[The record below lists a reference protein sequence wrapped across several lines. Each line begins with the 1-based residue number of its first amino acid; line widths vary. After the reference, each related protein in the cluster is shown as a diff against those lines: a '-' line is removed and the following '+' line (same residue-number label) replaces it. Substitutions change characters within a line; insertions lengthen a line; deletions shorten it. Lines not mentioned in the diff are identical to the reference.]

1 MNVVDYW
8 AALLMGIAGSGHC
21 IAMCGGLAGAMG
33 LQQSKPRIVL
43 YNLGR
48 VSSYMIAGALVG
60 SAFFGLAQ
68 LQPSFLVWM
77 RIFAGIMMLLL
88 AAYLLRLNTALIWL
102 ERLGAVLW
110 RRLKPL
116 SLKFN
121 CNSAKISHVFAAG
134 MLWGW
139 LPCGLVYSALSWAA
153 LSASPLSGALFML
166 LFGLGTLPSML
177 FLGMVSQRVQ
187 HLLKSAKFRWAS
199 SLLLA
204 AYGVITI
211 IIGLMQLR

>member
-1 MNVVDYW
+1 MNVIDYW

-33 LQQSKPRIVL
+33 LQQSKTRIVL

-48 VSSYMIAGALVG
+48 ITSYMIAGVLVG

-68 LQPSFLVWM
+68 LQPSFLIWM
-77 RIFAGIMMLLL
+77 RIAAGIMMVLL
-88 AAYLLRLNTALIWL
+88 AAYLLRINVALLWL

-110 RRLKPL
+110 RRLQPWSK
-116 SLKFN
+116 KFN
-121 CNSAKISHVFAAG
+121 RNSQTSHIFAAG

-153 LSASPLSGALFML
+153 LSASPVSGGFFML
-166 LFGLGTLPSML
+166 LFGVGTLPSML
-177 FLGMVSQRVQ
+177 FLGMVSHRMQ

-199 SLLLA
+199 SILLA
-204 AYGVITI
+204 GYGVTTI

>member
-1 MNVVDYW
+1 MSAIDYW

-21 IAMCGGLAGAMG
+21 IAMCGGLASVMG
-33 LQQSKPRIVL
+33 LQQSKTRVVL

-48 VSSYMIAGALVG
+48 VTSYMIAGALVG

-68 LQPSFLVWM
+68 LQPSFLIWM
-77 RIFAGIMMLLL
+77 RIFAGVMMILL
-88 AAYLLRLNTALIWL
+88 AAYLLRMNAALLWL

-121 CNSAKISHVFAAG
+121 RNSQTSHIFVAG

-153 LSASPLSGALFML
+153 LSATPLSGALFML